1 MSSNT
6 WELHDVVI
14 SKKVGLEQAKQIAS
28 KFIPSSR
35 KYYRETDGS
44 YRFRNISKQ
53 KFKEFRA
60 KVVNEHITLIFGKIK

>member
-1 MSSNT
+1 MNDK
-6 WELHDVVI
+6 WELHDVI
-14 SKKVGLEQAKQIAS
+14 IKKTIPIGQAKHIAA

-53 KFKEFRA
+53 KFKEFRS
-60 KVVNEHITLIFGKIK
+60 KVINDSITLIYGKLIK